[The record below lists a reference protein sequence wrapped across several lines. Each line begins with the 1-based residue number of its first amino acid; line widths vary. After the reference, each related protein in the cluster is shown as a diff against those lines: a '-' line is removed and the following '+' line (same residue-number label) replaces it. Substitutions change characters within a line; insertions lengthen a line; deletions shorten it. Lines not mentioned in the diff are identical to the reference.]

1 MVSGLTYNFYGD
13 ADDVLRVWRFM
24 NDLPGIRF
32 VEVSSRKNEKNRWY
46 ERFPEE
52 QYNGDGFLNV
62 AAWPSV
68 VGGTPR
74 QRFQRLSAESAIKLG
89 ALGIS
94 VLESPA
100 FIQITTTTSPRE
112 GYIGPSEIW
121 YWTEKTARQF
131 GKIDF
136 DEAQIDEV
144 DWGQLKRVT
153 DKILSYVKRSSCG
166 RWNSKPVLAG
176 CAEALKGGSKKLW
189 FWGQEG
195 KPFV

>member
-1 MVSGLTYNFYGD
+1 
-13 ADDVLRVWRFM
+13 M

-32 VEVSSRKNEKNRWY
+32 IEVYSRKNEKNRWY

-52 QYNGDGFLNV
+52 QYNGDGFFNV

-74 QRFQRLSAESAIKLG
+74 QRIQRLSVEPASKLH
-89 ALGIS
+89 ASGIC

-100 FIQITTTTSPRE
+100 FIQMTIARPPNERFIGPRE
-112 GYIGPSEIW
+112 IR

-131 GKIDF
+131 GKTDF

-144 DWGQLKRVT
+144 DWGQLKHITR
-153 DKILSYVKRSSCG
+153 KILSYVKRSSCK

-195 KPFV
+195 LPYV